1 MRRQH
6 AMVWIGA
13 LLLAC
18 AAALAACADDLPE
31 APPSA
36 ASVERVDNSAAD
48 AQQAQAE
55 QVEQTE
61 QQDAPASEP
70 SPRPTSMLAG
80 MLSGSLA
87 EIAALSGAWSAQLTS
102 IELEMDV
109 AIAADDFTL
118 EQAVVMQIR
127 LDPLELYTRIEI
139 QDLLSE
145 LFEGIE
151 GEGADQDGVDQA
163 GLEQV
168 LDATIRFLL
177 VDERAYLSL
186 GGEGWVEVP
195 AAELFGSD
203 LASLT
208 GGFSDDAA
216 SSLAAQADAA
226 LLCAELTDGSL
237 AEGEFDGAPVWIV
250 SCDVDLE
257 AMAALLE
264 ALETLGQSPAAVP
277 GLPDDEALAQLES
290 LSYTVQIDQRS
301 GALLAFNVAMSLN
314 DETTGAMTV
323 STTGRTTS
331 WNQPIEF
338 PTPEPLIEEDGAT
351 YE

>member
-1 MRRQH
+1 MRRQR
-6 AMVWIGA
+6 AVVWIGA

-55 QVEQTE
+55 QAE
-61 QQDAPASEP
+61 QQNAPDSEP
-70 SPRPTSMLAG
+70 APRPTSMLAG
-80 MLSGSLA
+80 MLSDSLA
-87 EIAALSGAWSAQLTS
+87 EIAALSGDWSAQLTS

-118 EQAVVMQIR
+118 DQVVVMQIR
-127 LDPLELYTRIEI
+127 IDPLELYAQIEI

-145 LFEGIE
+145 LFEGIA
-151 GEGADQDGVDQA
+151 GEGADQEAVDQA
-163 GLEQV
+163 ALEQV
-168 LDATIRFLL
+168 LDTTIRFLL
-177 VDERAYLSL
+177 VDERAYFSL

-216 SSLAAQADAA
+216 AALAAQADAA

-257 AMAALLE
+257 AMAAMLE
-264 ALETLGQSPAAVP
+264 ALDSLGQSPAAVP

-301 GALLAFNVAMSLN
+301 GALLAFDVAMSFN
-314 DETTGAMTV
+314 DEETGPMTV

-338 PTPEPLIEEDGAT
+338 PTPEPLIEEDGGG

>member
-1 MRRQH
+1 MRRQR
-6 AMVWIGA
+6 AVVWIGA

-55 QVEQTE
+55 QAG

-70 SPRPTSMLAG
+70 APRPTSMLVG
-80 MLSGSLA
+80 MLSDSLA
-87 EIAALSGAWSAQLTS
+87 EIAALSGDWSAQLTS

-118 EQAVVMQIR
+118 DQVVVMQIR
-127 LDPLELYTRIEI
+127 IDPLELYAQIEI

-145 LFEGIE
+145 LFEGIA
-151 GEGADQDGVDQA
+151 GEGADQEAVDQA
-163 GLEQV
+163 ALEQV
-168 LDATIRFLL
+168 LDTTIRFLL
-177 VDERAYLSL
+177 VDERAYFSL

-216 SSLAAQADAA
+216 AALAAQADAA

-237 AEGEFDGAPVWIV
+237 AEGEFDSAPVWIV

-257 AMAALLE
+257 AMAAMLE
-264 ALETLGQSPAAVP
+264 ALDSLGQSPAAVP

-331 WNQPIEF
+331 WNQPIEL
-338 PTPEPLIEEDGAT
+338 PTPTPLIEEDGAA

>member
-1 MRRQH
+1 MRRQR
-6 AMVWIGA
+6 AVVWIGA

-18 AAALAACADDLPE
+18 ATALAACADDLPE

-36 ASVERVDNSAAD
+36 ASVDRVDNPAAD

-55 QVEQTE
+55 QAE
-61 QQDAPASEP
+61 QQDAPDSEP
-70 SPRPTSMLAG
+70 APRPTSMLAG
-80 MLSGSLA
+80 MLSDSLA
-87 EIAALSGAWSAQLTS
+87 EIAALSGDWSAQLTS

-118 EQAVVMQIR
+118 DQAVVMQIR
-127 LDPLELYTRIEI
+127 IDPLELYAQIEI

-145 LFEGIE
+145 LFEGIA
-151 GEGADQDGVDQA
+151 GEGADQEAVDQA
-163 GLEQV
+163 ALEQV
-168 LDATIRFLL
+168 LDTTIRFLL
-177 VDERAYLSL
+177 VDERAYFSL

-216 SSLAAQADAA
+216 AALAAQADAA

-237 AEGEFDGAPVWIV
+237 AEGEFDGVPVWIV

-257 AMAALLE
+257 AMAAMLE
-264 ALETLGQSPAAVP
+264 ALDSLGQSPAAVP

-331 WNQPIEF
+331 WNQPIEL
-338 PTPEPLIEEDGAT
+338 PTPTPLIEEDGAA

>member
-1 MRRQH
+1 MRRQR
-6 AMVWIGA
+6 AVVWIGA

-36 ASVERVDNSAAD
+36 ASVERVDNSAAA

-55 QVEQTE
+55 QAE
-61 QQDAPASEP
+61 QQNAPDSEP
-70 SPRPTSMLAG
+70 SPRLTGALAG
-80 MLSGSLA
+80 MLSDNLA
-87 EIAALSGAWSAQLTS
+87 DIAALSGDWSAQLTS

-127 LDPLELYTRIEI
+127 IDPLELYAQIEI

-145 LFEGIE
+145 LFEGIA
-151 GEGADQDGVDQA
+151 GEGADQEAVDQA
-163 GLEQV
+163 ALEQV
-168 LDATIRFLL
+168 LDTTIRFLL
-177 VDERAYLSL
+177 VDERAYFSL

-216 SSLAAQADAA
+216 AALAAQADAA

-237 AEGEFDGAPVWIV
+237 AEGEFDGAPVWVV

-257 AMAALLE
+257 AMAAMLE
-264 ALETLGQSPAAVP
+264 ALESLGQSPAAVP
-277 GLPDDEALAQLES
+277 GLPDDEALAQLET

-314 DETTGAMTV
+314 DEETGPMTV

-331 WNQPIEF
+331 WNQPIEL
-338 PTPEPLIEEDGAT
+338 PTPEPLIEEDGAA

>member
-1 MRRQH
+1 MRRQR

-36 ASVERVDNSAAD
+36 ASVERVDNSATD

-55 QVEQTE
+55 QAE

-70 SPRPTSMLAG
+70 APRPTSMLAG
-80 MLSGSLA
+80 MLSDSLA
-87 EIAALSGAWSAQLTS
+87 EIAALSGDWSAQLTS

-118 EQAVVMQIR
+118 DQVVVMQIR
-127 LDPLELYTRIEI
+127 LDPLELYAQIEI

-145 LFEGIE
+145 LFEGIA
-151 GEGADQDGVDQA
+151 GEGADQEAVDQA
-163 GLEQV
+163 ALEQV
-168 LDATIRFLL
+168 LDTTIRFLL
-177 VDERAYLSL
+177 VDERAYFSL

-216 SSLAAQADAA
+216 AALAAQADAA

-257 AMAALLE
+257 AMAAMLE
-264 ALETLGQSPAAVP
+264 ALESLGQSPAAVP

-323 STTGRTTS
+323 STTGRTIS
-331 WNQPIEF
+331 WNQPIEL
-338 PTPEPLIEEDGAT
+338 PTPTPLIEEDGAA

>member
-6 AMVWIGA
+6 AMVWLGA

-36 ASVERVDNSAAD
+36 ASVERVDNSATD

-55 QVEQTE
+55 QAE

-70 SPRPTSMLAG
+70 APRPTSMLAG
-80 MLSGSLA
+80 MLSDSLA
-87 EIAALSGAWSAQLTS
+87 EIAALSGDWSAQLTS

-118 EQAVVMQIR
+118 DQAVVMQIR
-127 LDPLELYTRIEI
+127 LDPLELYAQIEI

-145 LFEGIE
+145 LFEGVA
-151 GEGADQDGVDQA
+151 GEGVDQEA
-163 GLEQV
+163 VDQTALEQV
-168 LDATIRFLL
+168 LDTTIRFLL
-177 VDERAYLSL
+177 VDERAYFSL

-216 SSLAAQADAA
+216 AALAAQADAA

-257 AMAALLE
+257 AMAAMLE
-264 ALETLGQSPAAVP
+264 ALESLGQSPAAVP

-331 WNQPIEF
+331 WNQPIEL
-338 PTPEPLIEEDGAT
+338 PTPTPLIEEDGAT
-351 YE
+351 TYE

>member
-1 MRRQH
+1 MRRQR
-6 AMVWIGA
+6 AVVWIGA

-31 APPSA
+31 APPNA
-36 ASVERVDNSAAD
+36 ASVDRVDNPAAD
-48 AQQAQAE
+48 AQQAQAA
-55 QVEQTE
+55 QAE
-61 QQDAPASEP
+61 QQNAPASEP
-70 SPRPTSMLAG
+70 SLRPTSTLAG
-80 MLSGSLA
+80 MLSDGLA
-87 EIAALSGAWSAQLTS
+87 EIAALSGDWSAQLTS

-127 LDPLELYTRIEI
+127 LDPLELYAQIEI

-145 LFEGIE
+145 LFEGIA
-151 GEGADQDGVDQA
+151 GEGPDQEAVDQA
-163 GLEQV
+163 ELERV

-177 VDERAYLSL
+177 VDERAYFSLSN
-186 GGEGWVEVP
+186 EGWVEVP
-195 AAELFGSD
+195 AAELLGSD
-203 LASLT
+203 LASFT

-216 SSLAAQADAA
+216 ATLAAQADAA
-226 LLCAELTDGSL
+226 LLCAELTDGSV

-250 SCDVDLE
+250 SCDVSLE
-257 AMAALLE
+257 AMAAMLE
-264 ALETLGQSPAAVP
+264 ALENLGQSPAAVP
-277 GLPDDEALAQLES
+277 GLPADEALAQLES

-323 STTGRTTS
+323 STAGRTTS

-338 PTPEPLIEEDGAT
+338 PTPEPLIQEDAAT

>member
-1 MRRQH
+1 MRRQR
-6 AMVWIGA
+6 AVVWIGA

-36 ASVERVDNSAAD
+36 ASVERVDNPAAD

-55 QVEQTE
+55 QAG
-61 QQDAPASEP
+61 QQDAPDSEP
-70 SPRPTSMLAG
+70 APRPTSMLAG
-80 MLSGSLA
+80 MLSDNLA
-87 EIAALSGAWSAQLTS
+87 EIAALSGDWSAQLTS

-118 EQAVVMQIR
+118 DQAVVMQIR
-127 LDPLELYTRIEI
+127 LDPLELYAQIEI

-145 LFEGIE
+145 LFEGVA
-151 GEGADQDGVDQA
+151 GEGADQEAVDQA
-163 GLEQV
+163 ALEQV
-168 LDATIRFLL
+168 LDTTIRFLL
-177 VDERAYLSL
+177 VDERAYFSL

-331 WNQPIEF
+331 WNQPIEL
-338 PTPEPLIEEDGAT
+338 PTPTPLIEEDGAT